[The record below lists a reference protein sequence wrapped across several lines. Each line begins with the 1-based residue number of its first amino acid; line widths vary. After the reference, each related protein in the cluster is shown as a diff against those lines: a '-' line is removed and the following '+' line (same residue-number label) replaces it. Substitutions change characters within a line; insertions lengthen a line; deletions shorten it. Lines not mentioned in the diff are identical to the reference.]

1 VRRADDDATT
11 VHRRRAEAQPT
22 SQHPAGRRGDL
33 GAAQRTGSVYGGD
46 VAVDGDLIAVGAAGT
61 ANRGNTT
68 VLGRVYLFA
77 RVAGIWE
84 RLAVLRA
91 RDERRLVFTLP
102 PRRSA

>member
-1 VRRADDDATT
+1 
-11 VHRRRAEAQPT
+11 
-22 SQHPAGRRGDL
+22 
-33 GAAQRTGSVYGGD
+33 
-46 VAVDGDLIAVGAAGT
+46 
-61 ANRGNTT
+61 